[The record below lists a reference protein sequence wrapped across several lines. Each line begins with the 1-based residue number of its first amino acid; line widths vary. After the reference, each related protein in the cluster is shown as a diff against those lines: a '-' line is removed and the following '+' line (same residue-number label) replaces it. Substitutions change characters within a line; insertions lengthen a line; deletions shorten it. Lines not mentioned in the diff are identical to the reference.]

1 LEKRGD
7 QVMFYHPRIL
17 DHLPESRGVHLIRCR
32 GCGQKFE
39 SLTPPD
45 PNDPLTFYCAEC
57 LLNGR
62 VKNMR
67 EDRGKPRTESD
78 LRKLAEKFKEEG
90 DEKVK
95 EAIRALEEALEK
107 YRLAAACLEQVVKNE
122 VSGLNKKRRLER

>member
-1 LEKRGD
+1 MSLGGEMM
-7 QVMFYHPRIL
+7 VFYHPRLI

-45 PNDPLTFYCAEC
+45 PDDPLTFFCADC
-57 LLNGR
+57 LLSGNVR
-62 VKNMR
+62 NMGG
-67 EDRGKPRTESD
+67 DRGKLRKESD

-95 EAIRALEEALEK
+95 EATRALEEALEK
-107 YRLAAACLEQVVKNE
+107 YRFAAACLEQVVKNE

>member
-1 LEKRGD
+1 
-7 QVMFYHPRIL
+7 MFYHPRIL

-45 PNDPLTFYCAEC
+45 PDDPLSFFCAEC
-57 LLNGR
+57 LLSGKVR
-62 VKNMR
+62 NMGG
-67 EDRGKPRTESD
+67 DRGKLRKESD

-95 EAIRALEEALEK
+95 EATKALEEALEK
-107 YRLAAACLEQVVKNE
+107 YRLAAACLEQVVKSE
-122 VSGLNKKRRLER
+122 VSGLNKKRRRRR

>member
-1 LEKRGD
+1 
-7 QVMFYHPRIL
+7 MAFYHPRLI

-45 PNDPLTFYCAEC
+45 PDDPLSFFCTEC

-107 YRLAAACLEQVVKNE
+107 YRFAAACLEQVVKSE
-122 VSGLNKKRRLER
+122 VSGLNKKRRGRR